1 MGLSVFAVVAEA
13 ILALSIGQGTF
24 GALVALTGL
33 SPLLLTYNVL
43 REKGP
48 EYEQVAHKRNLA
60 ISRLAEVLLQSMPQG
75 FFQGMIVLQMLTDPS
90 EDALRVSWVQWA
102 SIATALF
109 SVAFLI
115 AESDRTTDTIRDFR
129 RGYSAVHGYYPKD
142 ATHKSLVSLG
152 VMLLVSGFLVNFWLV
167 RGVLGSTQPR
177 LLAQWLCCECVV
189 LAALKLLLEGSLRFW
204 RRGFEGVVPSIVVNT
219 MILLSSLAAPCP
231 LLRFPGMLGPSLFVV
246 MIAYGLVVNPLM
258 LFKGI
263 SLLDEKG
270 LVGLPVSMLWTV
282 LVVATLVAVLG
293 LALMFGFM
301 KPKYRSTFYKHH
313 TIRQYVE
320 ELWEERTWSSHYG
333 PGKDCSRA
341 DIVES
346 VATWTWPLGNKVGLW
361 MNENWAEWE
370 EKPPTFFIDGW
381 IANVARLTK
390 GDDGRTGSG
399 DAETDARIMLT
410 RGASAGQFAL
420 EG

>member
-1 MGLSVFAVVAEA
+1 
-13 ILALSIGQGTF
+13 
-24 GALVALTGL
+24 
-33 SPLLLTYNVL
+33 
-43 REKGP
+43 
-48 EYEQVAHKRNLA
+48 
-60 ISRLAEVLLQSMPQG
+60 
-75 FFQGMIVLQMLTDPS
+75 
-90 EDALRVSWVQWA
+90 
-102 SIATALF
+102 
-109 SVAFLI
+109 
-115 AESDRTTDTIRDFR
+115 
-129 RGYSAVHGYYPKD
+129 
-142 ATHKSLVSLG
+142 
-152 VMLLVSGFLVNFWLV
+152 
-167 RGVLGSTQPR
+167 
-177 LLAQWLCCECVV
+177 
-189 LAALKLLLEGSLRFW
+189 
-204 RRGFEGVVPSIVVNT
+204 
-219 MILLSSLAAPCP
+219 
-231 LLRFPGMLGPSLFVV
+231 MLGPSLFVV
-246 MIAYGLVVNPLM
+246 IIAYGLVVNPLM
-258 LFKGI
+258 LIKGI

-320 ELWEERTWSSHYG
+320 ELWEERTWSSRYG

-399 DAETDARIMLT
+399 DAETDSRIMLA
-410 RGASAGQFAL
+410 RGASEGQFAL